1 MCFYVYMYLY
11 VSIGR
16 KMEDTK
22 PLVDIMKGKVEHF
35 VYMSSAGVYKKNVVM
50 PHIEGDETDIK
61 SRHAGKLDTEKYLI
75 ESGIPFTSIRYTYI
89 HLYLYKYV
97 HAYIHT
103 HTHTCVQ
110 HTFAH
115 TNKHK
120 HTYVYSKMYTY

>member
-1 MCFYVYMYLY
+1 MCLYVYMYIY

-75 ESGIPFTSIRYTYI
+75 ESGIPFTSIRYTYTYIYLFIYLFIYINTYMHTYTHI
-89 HLYLYKYV
+89 H
-97 HAYIHT
+97 I
-103 HTHTCVQ
+103 HTCVQ

-115 TNKHK
+115 TNKH
-120 HTYVYSKMYTY
+120 

>member
-1 MCFYVYMYLY
+1 MCLYVYMYIY

-75 ESGIPFTSIRYTYI
+75 ESGIPFTSIRYTYTYI
-89 HLYLYKYV
+89 YLFIYLF
-97 HAYIHT
+97 I
-103 HTHTCVQ
+103 
-110 HTFAH
+110 
-115 TNKHK
+115 
-120 HTYVYSKMYTY
+120 